1 MNLFIALVVAV
12 LFGTGTTLV
21 LKPDLFRV
29 VVGVALVSNAASLTV
44 IASGLRR
51 GQAPIYP
58 LDQGQPVGDPLAQAM
73 TLTALVIGFATT
85 ALLLA
90 MAYRVYATHRSVDL
104 DDLARSERTT
114 EEALERGPEVE
125 REQAPASA
133 AGAHEP
139 AVDTVVRP

>member
-1 MNLFIALVVAV
+1 MNLLIALVVAV
-12 LFGTGTTLV
+12 LFGTGATLL

-29 VVGVALVSNAASLTV
+29 VVGLVLVSNAGSLTV
-44 IASGLRR
+44 IASSLRG

-58 LDQGQPVGDPLAQAM
+58 LVQGQPVSDPLAQAM

-90 MAYRVYATHRSVDL
+90 MTYRVYTTHRSVDL

-125 REQAPASA
+125 REQAPPSA
-133 AGAHEP
+133 GGAHEA
-139 AVDTVVRP
+139 AVDTEVRQ